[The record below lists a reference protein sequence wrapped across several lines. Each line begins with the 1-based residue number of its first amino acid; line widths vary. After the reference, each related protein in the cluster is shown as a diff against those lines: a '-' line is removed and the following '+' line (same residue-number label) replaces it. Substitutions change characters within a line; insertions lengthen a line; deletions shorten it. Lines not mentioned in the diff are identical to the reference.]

1 MLLRLP
7 LQAER
12 ETYCGQ
18 EIILSSS
25 NTTAAGNSTLV
36 AAAEYA
42 TRLPGSDGWFRVS
55 IPLTALACDQGSV
68 GDLSV
73 VDRIDF
79 QNINIRNAD
88 ICLDNIELV

>member
-12 ETYCGQ
+12 QTYCGQ

-36 AAAEYA
+36 AASEYA
-42 TRLPGSDGWFRVS
+42 TRLPGSDGWFRVN
-55 IPLTALACDQGSV
+55 IPLSAFACDRGSV
-68 GDLSV
+68 GDLSG
-73 VDRIDF
+73 VDRFDF
-79 QNINIRNAD
+79 QNINIRDAD